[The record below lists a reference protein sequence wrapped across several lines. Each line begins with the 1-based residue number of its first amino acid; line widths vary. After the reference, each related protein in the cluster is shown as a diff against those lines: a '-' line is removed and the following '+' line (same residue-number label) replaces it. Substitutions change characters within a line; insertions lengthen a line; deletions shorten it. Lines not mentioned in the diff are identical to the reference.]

1 MKQISVIILF
11 VVCCI
16 FNGYGRGKLDL
27 MSRSRLTALN
37 LDAVGSVEPLRYV
50 SAILKIDAD
59 SAVAQIEKMGVSIL
73 RRREDLLLA
82 YVPLD
87 SIESI
92 EKILSVSRMSVGT
105 TQMPMMD
112 KARTISRIDD
122 ILSNENVIN
131 NYDGSGVVVGF
142 SDIGFDPNHINF
154 IDAASGAS
162 RVKFLSHYVDSIGER
177 IVKQSADEISQWT
190 TDNLSEWHATHV
202 AGILAGSYK
211 ANGMQGVATGADI
224 VATTSSLYDASI
236 LAGVEDVVEY
246 AKHKGKPAVVNLS
259 LGSYIGPHDGTD
271 LFCQYL
277 DRIGEEA
284 IVCIA
289 AGNNGHRKNVH
300 KIDFTEDGQ
309 EFKTIIADYINWNG
323 VQLYGNADFWSI
335 DASEFQAAI
344 CIYDRTS
351 KAILFTSQFVGG
363 ESGRDKLY
371 ICSEKYEIEDA
382 EHNDVFENS
391 FEGFVQIESELNP
404 ENGRY
409 NILVSFDLL
418 NKDYYTNIGRYCLGI
433 IIKGD
438 GGQHIDGYADGIYS
452 YFQSAGVAGFS
463 DGQADGSISNIACG
477 DNVIV
482 VGASNSRNTTPLI
495 DGSTPNYNFEIGGAA
510 NFSGYGTLIDG
521 RVLPHVCAPGNM
533 VVSSVST
540 PYVLAQNEEF
550 INKMADVEVVEG
562 KSYYWYTECGTSM
575 STPLVA
581 GIIALW
587 LQADPSLSV
596 ADARDIAVNT
606 ASKDV
611 LNIDDPRWGAGNIDA
626 FAGLKEVISRSG
638 IVGMEKALN
647 AVVIKKIGDD
657 YFEISVPETLTGVT
671 INIFDILG
679 RKIKQ
684 CACVENA
691 ISIDVSSMS
700 EGIYLMEVIGGKSR
714 IVERLIVK

>member
-1 MKQISVIILF
+1 MKQLSVIILF
-11 VVCCI
+11 VICCI

-37 LDAVGSVEPLRYV
+37 LDTIAVAESLRYV
-50 SAILKIDAD
+50 SAILEIDAD
-59 SAVAQIEKMGVSIL
+59 SAVAQMERMGGKIL
-73 RRREDLLLA
+73 RRREELLLA
-82 YVPLD
+82 YIPLD

-105 TQMPMMD
+105 TQMPTMD
-112 KARTISRIDD
+112 KARTMSRIDD
-122 ILSNENVIN
+122 ILADENVIT
-131 NYDGSGVVVGF
+131 NYDGTGVVVGF

-154 IDAASGAS
+154 INQANETS
-162 RVKFLSHYVDSIGER
+162 RVKFLSHYVDSIGKR
-177 IVKQSADEISQWT
+177 IVKQSADEISRWT

-202 AGILAGSYK
+202 AGILAGSYE
-211 ANGMQGVATGADI
+211 ANCMQGVAKGADI
-224 VATTSSLYDASI
+224 AATTSSLYDASI

-246 AKHKGKPAVVNLS
+246 ARQEGKPAVVNLS
-259 LGSYIGPHDGTD
+259 VGSYIGPHDGTD
-271 LFCQYL
+271 LFCRYL

-300 KIDFTEDGQ
+300 KIDFTEDNQ
-309 EFKTIIADYINWNG
+309 EFKTFIADYIKWNG

-335 DASEFQAAI
+335 DASEFQTAI

-351 KAILFTSQFVGG
+351 KAMVFTSQFVGG
-363 ESGRDKLY
+363 ESGREKLC
-371 ICSEKYEIEDA
+371 ICSEKYDIEDA
-382 EHNDVFENS
+382 EHYDEFENS

-404 ENGRY
+404 KNGRY

-418 NKDYYTNIGRYCLGI
+418 NREYYTNIGRYCFGI
-433 IIKGD
+433 IIKGNA
-438 GGQHIDGYADGIYS
+438 GQHIDGYADGIYS

-463 DGQADGSISNIACG
+463 AGQADGSISNIACG

-495 DGSTPNYNFEIGGAA
+495 DGSTQTYNFEVGGAA

-521 RVLPHVCAPGNM
+521 RVLPHISAPGNM
-533 VVSSVST
+533 VVSSIST
-540 PYVLAQNEEF
+540 PYVMAQNEEF
-550 INKMADVEVVEG
+550 VNKMADVEVVAG

-596 ADARDIAVNT
+596 AEARDIAVNT

-626 FAGLKEVISRSG
+626 FAGLNEVISRSG
-638 IVGMEKALN
+638 IVGVKDALN
-647 AVVIKKIGDD
+647 VVSIKKTGND
-657 YFEISVPETLTGVT
+657 YYEISVPETSTGIS
-671 INIFDILG
+671 INIFDISG

-684 CACVENA
+684 CACVENT
-691 ISIDVSSMS
+691 ISIDVSSMP
-700 EGIYLMEVIGGKSR
+700 EGVYLMEVIGGKSR
-714 IVERLIVK
+714 LVERLVVK